1 MTGQSDFESLV
12 GPSMSQPAVSSGMA
26 GFFLAIRDCGLH
38 FVDAEIAE
46 RHFRRTIPKC
56 QVRRWLVNN

>member
-1 MTGQSDFESLV
+1 
-12 GPSMSQPAVSSGMA
+12 MSQPAVPSGMA

-46 RHFRRTIPKC
+46 RHFRSLLTRFGVTSKPKRGLAAGEA
-56 QVRRWLVNN
+56 VDAF